1 MVSQVA
7 GAGQLVGQSPSQT
20 SPGSSVPLPQLS
32 MSMHWPA
39 PGSQAWPAPQLPQL
53 PPQPSGPHARPV
65 QSAVQAAGDTL
76 GAQGEVVDDERAP
89 LRHELH

>member
-1 MVSQVA
+1 VLAPKHAVYPVAHVSLAPLETQMR
-7 GAGQLVGQSPSQT
+7 QQS
-20 SPGSSVPLPQLS
+20 
-32 MSMHWPA
+32 A
-39 PGSQAWPAPQLPQL
+39 EE
-53 PPQPSGPHARPV
+53 PV